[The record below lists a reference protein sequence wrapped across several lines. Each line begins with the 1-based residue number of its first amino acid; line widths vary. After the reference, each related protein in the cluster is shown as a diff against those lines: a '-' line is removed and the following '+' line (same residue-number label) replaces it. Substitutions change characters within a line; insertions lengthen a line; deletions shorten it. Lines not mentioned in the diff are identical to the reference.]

1 MQPNGPCVPA
11 ATGTIVGVDLAN
23 PRNLDHARDALGAH
37 PAWQP
42 VLGG

>member
-1 MQPNGPCVPA
+1 MQPNGVCTPT
-11 ATGTIVGVDLAN
+11 ATGKIMGVDLSN
-23 PRNLDHARDALGAH
+23 PDNLTTLAPLGAH